1 MTKEKNQQGGKLTPF
16 SLRERLHELRGV
28 ELHVWL
34 AYFLHSNRDRIAWPS
49 LETLKKETGYHED
62 IVSGARNRLRR
73 KGWLSKVSENQPRQ
87 KGGRFAA
94 PRMEVRIPS
103 RADKTS
109 APTKHRPGETS
120 PDRTDVL
127 WPDRTDVL
135 SVRSTTEKGLQR
147 RDIPPSAKAPS
158 TGSSSEKK
166 ENTRA
171 EGDGRYQAV
180 IEFYCEEFKRRH
192 SGTQAPLCVSDRKGL
207 KGLLSQQ
214 SKASAKAILG
224 WLGNAFASTTQFPL
238 QDGFRLREFCS
249 HYGKYVSGP
258 LRRGEEKKQFFN
270 DDDCPRIADVR
281 PNRRFGRRGP
291 VTVPDRHHPDD
302 PY

>member
-1 MTKEKNQQGGKLTPF
+1 MTNEKNQQGGKLVPF

-103 RADKTS
+103 RTDKTS
-109 APTKHRPGETS
+109 APIKHRPGETS

-127 WPDRTDVL
+127 WPDRTDET
-135 SVRSTTEKGLQR
+135 SVRRDTEKSLQR

-158 TGSSSEKK
+158 EGSSSEKK

-180 IEFYCEEFKRRH
+180 IEFYCAEFKRRH
-192 SGTQAPLCVSDRKGL
+192 SGTQAPLGGSDGKAL
-207 KGLLSQQ
+207 KNLLGQQ
-214 SKASAKAILG
+214 PKESAKNIIG
-224 WLGNAFASTTQFPL
+224 WLQSAFDSTVQYPL
-238 QDGFRLREFCS
+238 QGGFRLREFCS
-249 HYGKYVSGP
+249 HYGKYLSGP
-258 LRRGEEKKQFFN
+258 LHRHSAEKETEDHGNYPTIEDARPKI
-270 DDDCPRIADVR
+270 RIRSR
-281 PNRRFGRRGP
+281 P
-291 VTVPDRHHPDD
+291 VEVPDIRHPKD